1 MPAGGWPL
9 LQHQGYLFSMAI
21 SLTNQ
26 CVLITGAS
34 SGIGTSCARFFA
46 QAGARLILAARRKEK
61 LQALS
66 DELQQQYQTQTLLLC
81 VDVQDAQAVMAA
93 IEGLPADW
101 QAIDVL
107 INNAGLSRGLE
118 KQYES
123 PLQDWEEMVDT
134 NVKGLLYVTRAV
146 VPGMVA
152 RGKGHV
158 VNIGSI
164 AGRQTYAGGS
174 VYCATKAAVK
184 SLSEGLKIDLLGT
197 PVRVTNIEP
206 GLVETEFSNVRFR
219 GDNDK
224 ANSVYT
230 GMTPLTPDDIAD
242 TIFFAVTRP
251 AHVNISEIFV
261 MPTDQS
267 SVAHIHRDPV

>member
-1 MPAGGWPL
+1 MTTSPL
-9 LQHQGYLFSMAI
+9 A
-21 SLTNQ
+21 NQ
-26 CVLITGAS
+26 VILITGAS
-34 SGIGTSCARFFA
+34 SGIGASCAHLFA
-46 QAGARLILAARRKEK
+46 QTGARLILAARRQEK

-66 DELQQQYQTQTLLLC
+66 DKLQKHHQTETQLLPL
-81 VDVQDAQAVMAA
+81 DVQNYTAVKMA

-101 QAIDVL
+101 QTIDVL
-107 INNAGLSRGLE
+107 INNAGLSRGLD

-123 PLQDWEEMVDT
+123 PVQDWEEMIDT

-152 RGKGHV
+152 QGRGHV

-164 AGRQTYAGGS
+164 AARQTYPGGS

-206 GLVETEFSNVRFR
+206 GLVETEFSNVRFY
-219 GDNDK
+219 GDEDR
-224 ANSVYT
+224 AQSVYK

-242 TIFFAVTRP
+242 TILFAVTRP

-267 SVAHIHRDPV
+267 SVGHVHRRSA

>member
-1 MPAGGWPL
+1 
-9 LQHQGYLFSMAI
+9 MAL
-21 SLTNQ
+21 SLNNQ

-34 SGIGTSCARFFA
+34 SGIGQSCARLLA

-61 LQALS
+61 LKTLS
-66 DELQQQYQTQTLLLC
+66 DELQEKYQTQTLLLC
-81 VDVQDAQAVMAA
+81 VDVQERQTVTTAL
-93 IEGLPADW
+93 EGLPAAW
-101 QAIDVL
+101 KSIDVL

-123 PLQDWEEMVDT
+123 PVQDWEEMIDT
-134 NVKGLLYVTRAV
+134 NMKGLLYVTRAV

-152 RGKGHV
+152 RGRGHV

-164 AGRQTYAGGS
+164 AARQTYTGGS

-219 GDNDK
+219 GDDHR

-242 TIFFAVTRP
+242 TIVFAVTRP

-267 SVAHIHRDPV
+267 SVTHVHRRTV

>member
-1 MPAGGWPL
+1 
-9 LQHQGYLFSMAI
+9 MAI

-26 CVLITGAS
+26 CILITGAS

-81 VDVQDAQAVMAA
+81 VDVQDAQAVMTA

-101 QAIDVL
+101 QGIEVL

-242 TIFFAVTRP
+242 TILFAVTRP

-267 SVAHIHRDPV
+267 SVAHIHRNPA

>member
-1 MPAGGWPL
+1 MP
-9 LQHQGYLFSMAI
+9 I
-21 SLTNQ
+21 SITDHII
-26 CVLITGAS
+26 LITGAS

-46 QAGARLILAARRKEK
+46 QAGARLILVARRQEK
-61 LQALS
+61 LQSLAE
-66 DELQQQYQTQTLLLC
+66 ELQHTYQAQTHLLAL
-81 VDVQDAQAVMAA
+81 DVQDADAVKTA
-93 IEGLPADW
+93 ITELPAEW

-123 PLQDWEEMVDT
+123 SLQDWEEMIDT
-134 NVKGLLYVTRAV
+134 NIKGLLYMSRAI
-146 VPGMVA
+146 VPGMVT
-152 RGKGHV
+152 RGRGHV

-164 AGRQTYAGGS
+164 AARQTYPGGS

-184 SLSEGLKIDLLGT
+184 ALSEGLKIDLLGT

-219 GDNDK
+219 GDGDRAK
-224 ANSVYT
+224 AVYQ

-242 TIFFAVTRP
+242 TILFSVTRP
-251 AHVNISEIFV
+251 SHVNISEIFV
-261 MPTDQS
+261 MATDQS
-267 SVAHIHRDPV
+267 SVSLVNRRQE

>member
-1 MPAGGWPL
+1 MTTL
-9 LQHQGYLFSMAI
+9 
-21 SLTNQ
+21 SLANQ
-26 CVLITGAS
+26 VVLITGAS
-34 SGIGTSCARFFA
+34 SGIGASCAQLFA

-61 LQALS
+61 LQGLS
-66 DELQQQYQTQTLLLC
+66 DELQKHYQTQTRLLPL
-81 VDVQDAQAVMAA
+81 DVQNYQAVTEA
-93 IEGLPADW
+93 IEDLPTDW
-101 QAIDVL
+101 QTIDVL
-107 INNAGLSRGLE
+107 INNAGLSRGLD

-123 PLQDWEEMVDT
+123 PVQDWEEMIDT
-134 NVKGLLYVTRAV
+134 NIKGLLYVTRAV

-152 RGKGHV
+152 QGRGHV

-164 AGRQTYAGGS
+164 AARQTYPGGS

-206 GLVETEFSNVRFR
+206 GLVETEFSNVRFH
-219 GDNDK
+219 GDDDR
-224 ANSVYT
+224 AQSVYK

-242 TIFFAVTRP
+242 TILFAVTRP

-267 SVAHIHRDPV
+267 SVGHVHRRSA

>member
-1 MPAGGWPL
+1 MTT
-9 LQHQGYLFSMAI
+9 
-21 SLTNQ
+21 SLTDQ
-26 CVLITGAS
+26 CILITGAS
-34 SGIGTSCARFFA
+34 SGIGASCAHFFA
-46 QAGARLILAARRKEK
+46 RAGAKLILTARRKEK

-66 DELQQQYQTQTLLLC
+66 DELKQQYQAQTLLLC
-81 VDVQDAQAVMAA
+81 VDIQDCQAVKTA
-93 IEGLPADW
+93 IEGLPTDW
-101 QAIDVL
+101 RAVDVL

-118 KQYES
+118 KQYQS
-123 PLQDWEEMVDT
+123 PIQDWEEMIDT
-134 NVKGLLYVTRAV
+134 NIKGLLYMTRTV

-152 RGKGHV
+152 RGCGHV

-164 AGRQTYAGGS
+164 AARQTYAGGS

-184 SLSEGLKIDLLGT
+184 ALSEGLKIDLLGT

-219 GDNDK
+219 GDEDR

-242 TIFFAVTRP
+242 TILFAVTRP

-267 SVAHIHRDPV
+267 SVAHVHRHPV

>member
-1 MPAGGWPL
+1 
-9 LQHQGYLFSMAI
+9 MAL
-21 SLTNQ
+21 SLTEQ

-34 SGIGTSCARFFA
+34 SGIGTSCARLFA

-61 LQALS
+61 LQALA
-66 DELQQQYQTQTLLLC
+66 DELQKHYQTETLLLC
-81 VDVQDAQAVMAA
+81 IDVQDRQAVMTAM
-93 IEGLPADW
+93 EGLPEKW
-101 QAIDVL
+101 KTIDIL

-123 PLQDWEEMVDT
+123 PIQDWEEMIDT
-134 NVKGLLYVTRAV
+134 NIKGLLYVTRAV
-146 VPGMVA
+146 VPSMVT
-152 RGKGHV
+152 RGQGHV

-164 AGRQTYAGGS
+164 AARQTYMGGS

-219 GDNDK
+219 GDDDK

-242 TIFFAVTRP
+242 TILFSVTRP

-267 SVAHIHRDPV
+267 SVTHVHRSSV